1 MGHIIGYQLFSSI
14 TLSVLPCGEDAAEIE
29 RILGEYVLEDAKIRR
44 LQALGQEG
52 GQEWAELELVHMDP
66 SLEKTAITEDS
77 DSVVPLHEGGKLYNM
92 VTGQKVEA
100 DYLIVNDERR
110 SMDVTIYTKYGDIK
124 LEEILGK
131 HACYTS
137 AAYPTYLRFGV
148 LEELVIELLQILKK
162 YYK

>member
-1 MGHIIGYQLFSSI
+1 MRKIILGEIAIDGELQ
-14 TLSVLPCGEDAAEIE
+14 GEDAAKIE
-29 RILGEYVLEDAKIRR
+29 RLIGEYALLDARIRA
-44 LQALGQEG
+44 LQALHEQGSA
-52 GQEWAELELVHMDP
+52 EWRGLEEAHMEP
-66 SLEKTAITEDS
+66 SEEVAINEDVT
-77 DSVVPLHEGGKLYNM
+77 SVVPLYEGGKLYNM